1 MGLVS
6 YTDLCI
12 PLQFLPFFMKQSL
25 HFLNRNEN
33 SHLLCKVERG
43 FHKDAPDCVG
53 CNCSNRCS
61 PKGFGVTPVPVAVL
75 AADIARLLTLLGFV
89 NGSSYTRVVRTQ
101 ALFSRRRIQGNII
114 QVMSVV

>member
-75 AADIARLLTLLGFV
+75 AADIAGLRKE
-89 NGSSYTRVVRTQ
+89 S
-101 ALFSRRRIQGNII
+101 
-114 QVMSVV
+114 